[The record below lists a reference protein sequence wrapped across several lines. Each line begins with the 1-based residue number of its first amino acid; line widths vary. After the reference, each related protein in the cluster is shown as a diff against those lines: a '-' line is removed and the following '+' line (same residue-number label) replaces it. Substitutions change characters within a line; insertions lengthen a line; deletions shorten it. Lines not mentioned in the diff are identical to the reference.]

1 MEATKLF
8 DAEWNLMCFVW
19 ANQPSTA
26 SQAAA
31 YALKAFNWKKNTTYT
46 VIKRLVEK
54 KILRRDEPG
63 FVITPL
69 VQKDE
74 VQRAEATWVLNNRF
88 DGDVN
93 ALRETLRAAGYQL

>member
-31 YALKAFNWKKNTTYT
+31 YALKAFNWKKNTT
-46 VIKRLVEK
+46 
-54 KILRRDEPG
+54 
-63 FVITPL
+63 
-69 VQKDE
+69 
-74 VQRAEATWVLNNRF
+74 
-88 DGDVN
+88 
-93 ALRETLRAAGYQL
+93 